1 MEPVAWSTSNLYS
14 LELVG
19 CRKLLT
25 HRALKGPGLRDS
37 GKTELVL
44 VANTEMSSGNGG
56 TLLRPLCIHSNPH
69 VSLAFIRNKG
79 NGLVCLP
86 PIYFV
91 FQIIQSLG
99 REGDFFL
106 SDPLRD
112 P

>member
-25 HRALKGPGLRDS
+25 PRALKGPGLRDS

-56 TLLRPLCIHSNPH
+56 TLLRSPYLTSLRSPYLTSLHS
-69 VSLAFIRNKG
+69 
-79 NGLVCLP
+79 
-86 PIYFV
+86 
-91 FQIIQSLG
+91 Q
-99 REGDFFL
+99 
-106 SDPLRD
+106 
-112 P
+112 